1 MTWWRVWR
9 IQVGSMELR
18 RAATA
23 PARGARG
30 ARGARELSGT
40 CLCASCAFKQ
50 SVKQRNFK
58 KQIIFLQRSTFP
70 SVLFVLERSGRKS
83 GFM

>member
-1 MTWWRVWR
+1 
-9 IQVGSMELR
+9 MELR

-23 PARGARG
+23 PARG

-58 KQIIFLQRSTFP
+58 KQIIFLQRSNFP

>member
-1 MTWWRVWR
+1 
-9 IQVGSMELR
+9 MELR
-18 RAATA
+18 QAATA
-23 PARGARG
+23 P

-40 CLCASCAFKQ
+40 CLCARCAFKQ
-50 SVKQRNFK
+50 LVKQRDFK
-58 KQIIFLQRSTFP
+58 KQIIFLQRSTFA

>member
-23 PARGARG
+23 PARG

-70 SVLFVLERSGRKS
+70 SVLFLLERSGRKS

>member
-23 PARGARG
+23 P

-58 KQIIFLQRSTFP
+58 KQIIFLQRSNFP

>member
-23 PARGARG
+23 PARGAR
-30 ARGARELSGT
+30 ELSGM